1 MSTKKTAI
9 FFSGYDSTFWILAVL
24 RKAKSRRQIG
34 RLLHRN
40 FCEFAT
46 EQSDKCLFQ
55 KRKENKRGG
64 KLLLQSFTTDFAEK
78 SEWFDK
84 SLLSKKKW
92 VAQMI
97 PSFFFIYFLC
107 CISILLLNESINI
120 NRMNLKSSTGCSL
133 SDQHILSPINPKY
146 ND

>member
-1 MSTKKTAI
+1 MDLKYLALCQFTKNSHFLYK
-9 FFSGYDSTFWILAVL
+9 GYDSTFWILAVL

-64 KLLLQSFTTDFAEK
+64 KLLVQSFTTDFAEK

-92 VAQMI
+92 VAKII
-97 PSFFFIYFLC
+97 PLFFFIYFLC
-107 CISILLLNESINI
+107 CISTLLLNESINI
-120 NRMNLKSSTGCSL
+120 NGMKLKISTG
-133 SDQHILSPINPKY
+133 
-146 ND
+146 